1 MVELKRIEV
10 LQARAELERAWDAFE
25 WADESHKDVAI
36 LRLTA
41 AEEAYSVALRAAK
54 ESLVS
59 HAE

>member
-1 MVELKRIEV
+1 MMELQSAKE
-10 LQARAELERAWDAFE
+10 ELARAWDAFE

-41 AEEAYSVALRAAK
+41 AEEAYSVALRAARK
-54 ESLVS
+54 ALVS